1 MVRARWVAALL
12 VLFFAGLSAAGRQD
26 QKPAKRDLTP
36 EEIIKAFT
44 ANETQLFDVWTQYY
58 YRQVASIKII
68 SVDGNPVNEAM
79 TLKFEVVFLDNGT
92 REVKLIE
99 RTGRL
104 RSLLWTPEDQDVIT
118 NYSPFTLT
126 AKDLPSYNLAYE
138 GKEKVDELDTYVFS
152 VSPKSV
158 EIGKL
163 HFKGKIWIDASD
175 HQIVRTVGRVFIQK
189 DASQLTPQFPE
200 FETIRQLVDK
210 KYWFPVW
217 SHADSVLEYTKPVA
231 QSVRV
236 EETIT
241 YEGFKRFTTSVNV
254 KPVKK

>member
-1 MVRARWVAALL
+1 MVRARLAGML
-12 VLFFAGLSAAGRQD
+12 VILFFAGMTTAHNQN
-26 QKPAKRDLTP
+26 QKPARKDLSP

-44 ANETQLFDVWTQYY
+44 ANETQLYELWTQYY
-58 YRQVASIKII
+58 YRQVATIKIL
-68 SVDGNPVNEAM
+68 SVDGNPANEAM

-92 REVKLIE
+92 REVRLVE

-126 AKDLPSYNLAYE
+126 AKDLPSYNLKYE

-152 VSPKSV
+152 VDPKAV
-158 EIGKL
+158 QPGKL
-163 HFKGKIWIDASD
+163 QFKGKIWIDQTD
-175 HQIVRTVGRVFIQK
+175 LQIVRSIGRVSVQK
-189 DASQLTPQFPE
+189 DPSQLTPQFPE
-200 FETIRQLVDK
+200 FETIRQVVDK
-210 KYWFPVW
+210 KYWFPIW

-241 YEGFKRFTTSVNV
+241 YEGFKRFTTSVDV

>member
-1 MVRARWVAALL
+1 MVKARCATILL
-12 VLFFAGLSAAGRQD
+12 ILFFTALTAAQNQD
-26 QKPAKRDLTP
+26 QQPARKDLSP

-44 ANETQLFDVWTQYY
+44 ANETQLFDVWSQYY
-58 YRQVASIKII
+58 YRQVASIKIL
-68 SVDGNPVNEAM
+68 SVDDSPASEAM
-79 TLKFEVVFLDNGT
+79 TLKFEVVFLDNGK
-92 REVKLIE
+92 REVRLIE

-126 AKDLPSYNLAYE
+126 TKDLPSYNLKYE

-152 VSPKSV
+152 VDPKAIQV
-158 EIGKL
+158 GRL
-163 HFKGKIWIDASD
+163 HFKGKIWVDATD
-175 HQIVRTVGRVFIQK
+175 LQIVRTVGRVFAQK
-189 DASQLTPQFPE
+189 DPSQLTPQFPE

-210 KYWFPVW
+210 KYWFPIW
-217 SHADSVLEYTKPVA
+217 SHADSVLEYTKPVV
-231 QSVRV
+231 QKVHV

-241 YEGFKRFTTSVNV
+241 YEGFKRFTTSVDV

>member
-1 MVRARWVAALL
+1 MIRVRWVALLL
-12 VLFFAGLSAAGRQD
+12 VFSFAGLLPTAGQEQKSA
-26 QKPAKRDLTP
+26 KKDLTP
-36 EEIIKAFT
+36 QEIIKAFT

-58 YRQVASIKII
+58 YRQVASIKIL
-68 SVDGNPVNEAM
+68 SVDDNPANEAM

-92 REVKLIE
+92 REVRLIE

-104 RSLLWTPEDQDVIT
+104 RSLLWTPDDQDVIT

-126 AKDLPSYNLAYE
+126 TKDLPSYDLTYE
-138 GKEKVDELDTYVFS
+138 GKEKVDELNTYVFS
-152 VSPKSV
+152 VSPKSIV
-158 EIGKL
+158 PGKL
-163 HFKGKIWIDASD
+163 EFKGKIWIDD
-175 HQIVRTVGRVFIQK
+175 GDLQIVRTVGRVFIQK
-189 DASQLTPQFPE
+189 DPSQLTPQFPE

-217 SHADSVLEYTKPVA
+217 SHADSVLEFTKPVA
-231 QSVRV
+231 QKVRV

-241 YEGFKRFTTSVNV
+241 YEGFKRFTSSVSV

>member
-1 MVRARWVAALL
+1 MARARYAAILL
-12 VLFFAGLSAAGRQD
+12 ILFFAALTTAWNQE
-26 QKPAKRDLTP
+26 QKPAKKDLAP

-44 ANETQLFDVWTQYY
+44 ANEAQLFEVWTQYY
-58 YRQVASIKII
+58 YRQVATIKIL
-68 SVDGNPVNEAM
+68 SVDDSPSNEAM
-79 TLKFEVVFLDNGT
+79 TLKFEVVFLDNGK
-92 REVKLIE
+92 REIRLIE

-104 RSLLWTPEDQDVIT
+104 RSLLWTPEDEDVIT

-126 AKDLPSYNLAYE
+126 AKDLPSYNLKYE

-152 VSPKSV
+152 VDPKTIQV
-158 EIGKL
+158 GRL
-163 HFKGKIWIDASD
+163 HFRGKIWVDD
-175 HQIVRTVGRVFIQK
+175 TDLQIVRTVGRVFAQK
-189 DASQLTPQFPE
+189 DPSQLTPQFPE

-210 KYWFPVW
+210 KYWFPIW

-231 QSVRV
+231 QKVRV

-241 YEGFKRFTTSVNV
+241 YESFKRFTTSVDV